1 MFSSLKVLLLGLL
14 IVPLLSDSFSVSALD
29 ATEDEIINEEDEPIN
44 EAASNENVASEGDGG
59 SDDVSDDDATVEED
73 ESPESDTVASTEEK
87 TSEQEEDEE
96 KTQGIGPSPDAVTV
110 ILFSDYPDKQ
120 LPAGK
125 PIHTLVGFSN
135 KGEKDFIVET
145 IDASFRYPQDY
156 SYHIQNFSVVALK
169 SVVPAGHES
178 TFQYSFFPHESYGGR
193 PFGLVVM
200 MSYQDSDGNQF
211 AAAVL
216 NETITFQEMDDSFDG
231 EQFFLYLF
239 LAGMALLVIFG
250 LNYAMKGSKRS
261 GSQPKSEAF
270 EQGTQNGDIDYD
282 WLPKETVAD
291 FSKASP
297 RRSPR
302 QSPRQRKANRAAAA
316 NAEDE

>member
-1 MFSSLKVLLLGLL
+1 MLFSSLKVLLLGVL
-14 IVPLLSDSFSVSALD
+14 IVPLLSASFSVSALD
-29 ATEDEIINEEDEPIN
+29 ASEDEIVNEEDETIN
-44 EAASNENVASEGDGG
+44 EAASNENVASASDGA
-59 SDDVSDDDATVEED
+59 SEDVSDDDATVEED
-73 ESPESDTVASTEEK
+73 ENDGDTVAATEEK
-87 TSEQEEDEE
+87 RSEDEEDEE
-96 KTQGIGPSPDAVTV
+96 KPQGIGPSPDAVTA
-110 ILFSDYPDKQ
+110 ILFPDYPDKQ

-125 PIHTLVGFSN
+125 PIHALVGFSN

-156 SYHIQNFSVVALK
+156 SYHIQNFSVVAPK

-193 PFGLVVM
+193 PFGLLVLM
-200 MSYQDSDGNQF
+200 TYQDSDGNQF

-250 LNYAMKGSKRS
+250 LNYVMKGNKRS

-316 NAEDE
+316 NSEE